1 MKSYREGLGGS
12 TKNNIYTVG
21 RKSSKTLE
29 DPAGAVS
36 KNQGE
41 TFREQ
46 VVVTSSSDGWAGR
59 KLCHIVWKSPLELPI
74 RRLRYGNLII
84 ISVGSGLWSE
94 DRMLGSECSNCRT
107 CFQEGQPW
115 KQILFGKRG
124 KVKGDLKE
132 SLESLYKR
140 GGERGS
146 EDGCGNNWWKNLI
159 GVIDRKRQQRVALL
173 WKCEDSALFSST
185 YTKIGSIQ
193 IAWPFHKDDTKIREV
208 FHIF

>member
-1 MKSYREGLGGS
+1 LKYRFRALKRPLHWSYRFKNLENWWDQAWRAWKNYREGLGGS

-29 DPAGAVS
+29 DPAGDVS

-46 VVVTSSSDGWAGR
+46 VVVTNSSDGWAGH

-115 KQILFGKRG
+115 KHFIW
-124 KVKGDLKE
+124 KE
-132 SLESLYKR
+132 RQGQRTLE
-140 GGERGS
+140 
-146 EDGCGNNWWKNLI
+146 
-159 GVIDRKRQQRVALL
+159 RKLRV
-173 WKCEDSALFSST
+173 
-185 YTKIGSIQ
+185 SI
-193 IAWPFHKDDTKIREV
+193 
-208 FHIF
+208 